1 VHDHAGSIGVRDGDE
16 PRRQSSDNAAI
27 DPLAN
32 GLALVRPRVLMCD
45 YDWDTASAA
54 KDGAP
59 DVRAKLVRVHDVD
72 AVAPKQRREAAHPRQ
87 IPSRP
92 STQRHMRDACS
103 IERLDEWSWNHGPR
117 GADRDIESLARQ
129 VSGEADEENF
139 GPAPRALE
147 AID

>member
-1 VHDHAGSIGVRDGDE
+1 
-16 PRRQSSDNAAI
+16 
-27 DPLAN
+27 
-32 GLALVRPRVLMCD
+32 
-45 YDWDTASAA
+45 
-54 KDGAP
+54 
-59 DVRAKLVRVHDVD
+59 
-72 AVAPKQRREAAHPRQ
+72 
-87 IPSRP
+87 
-92 STQRHMRDACS
+92 MRDACS